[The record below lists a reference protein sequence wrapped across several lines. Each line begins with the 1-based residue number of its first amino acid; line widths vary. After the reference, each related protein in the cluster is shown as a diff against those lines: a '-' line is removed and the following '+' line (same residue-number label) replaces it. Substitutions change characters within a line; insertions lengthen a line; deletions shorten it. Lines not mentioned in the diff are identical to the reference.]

1 MDVLKPTFGPRGR
14 HVMLQYDGEKAK
26 ITREGFEI
34 ADSFILE
41 NIYENLGVSLLRG
54 VCLSAHTAAGDGA
67 VMAAIIARDLARSCQ
82 KIVQAGYS
90 IVDLRTGLQKGNE
103 MLKKIL
109 ANMARPVK
117 NRKQMEHL
125 MLTSSGGDTW
135 MIDIIFQVQKK
146 LGPQGILSFSLTDGV
161 EDEVILREGMSFEE
175 SLLSPHFDDFRNTST
190 ELDDPL
196 ILVYADKIA
205 DMEKLIK
212 FVERIVEY
220 ERPLFFIAEGI
231 SEDALSLL
239 LLNNKNGTMRS
250 IGVKAPAFGDRRVEL
265 LKDIAVYTGA
275 EVVGNAIGRDISDV
289 NIEDLGK
296 AKKVRFERS
305 RTIIMDGGG
314 HKSEIK
320 NRIKEIRAQIKK
332 ESTEFDNHRLE
343 DRIAKITSGVANIR
357 VGGYTERDKEQRRR
371 QITSVYKVL
380 RAGIKN
386 GFINGGGLGLLEAAV
401 KLKKVRNANSYAVP
415 FGLLANALEK
425 PIGILAENSDVNG
438 DYIIEKIREN
448 GFKSGFNALKGKIEK
463 TSSMKIIDPLQT
475 TLAAINAAIS
485 LSVNLLSSEI
495 FIWDKPYVLA
505 HDEAP
510 QLGLKGYKGMQGI
523 PGLEHDHE

>member
-1 MDVLKPTFGPRGR
+1 M
-14 HVMLQYDGEKAK
+14 
-26 ITREGFEI
+26 
-34 ADSFILE
+34 
-41 NIYENLGVSLLRG
+41 N
-54 VCLSAHTAAGDGA
+54 
-67 VMAAIIARDLARSCQ
+67 
-82 KIVQAGYS
+82 
-90 IVDLRTGLQKGNE
+90 
-103 MLKKIL
+103 
-109 ANMARPVK
+109 
-117 NRKQMEHL
+117 
-125 MLTSSGGDTW
+125 
-135 MIDIIFQVQKK
+135 DIIFQVQKK
-146 LGPQGILSFSLTDGV
+146 MGPQGILSFNLTDGV
-161 EDEVILREGMSFEE
+161 EDEVIFREGMSFDE
-175 SLLSPHFDDFRNTST
+175 SLLSPHFDDFRNPST

-196 ILVYADKIA
+196 ILVYGDKIT

-231 SEDALSLL
+231 SEEPLSLL
-239 LLNNKNGTMRS
+239 LLNNRNGTMRS
-250 IGVKAPAFGDRRVEL
+250 MGVKSPAFGDRRVEL

-314 HKSEIK
+314 TKSKINNRLKEIK
-320 NRIKEIRAQIKK
+320 AQIKK

-343 DRIAKITSGVANIR
+343 DRIAKMSSGVANIR
-357 VGGYTERDKEQRRR
+357 IGGYTERDKEQRRK
-371 QITSVYKVL
+371 QIKSAYKVL
-380 RAGIKN
+380 MSGINN
-386 GFINGGGLGLLEAAV
+386 GFINGGGLGLLEAAAR
-401 KLKKVRNANSYAVP
+401 LREVRNSNSYSVP

-425 PIGILAENSDVNG
+425 PIGVLAENSEVNG
-438 DYIIEKIREN
+438 DYIIEKIKEN

-475 TLAAINAAIS
+475 AQAAVNAAIS

-495 FIWDKPYVLA
+495 FIWDKPYHIE

-510 QLGLKGYKGMQGI
+510 QLGLKGFKGMQGI